1 MIDNMI
7 LMIDIIVNN
16 AIEITF
22 TIDTIITIIII
33 MKPTIIIEMSNMKE
47 ESDKKIKENLC
58 NNIYVI
64 FIANLRK

>member
-58 NNIYVI
+58 NNIYI
-64 FIANLRK
+64 ILIANLRK

>member
-1 MIDNMI
+1 MI

-47 ESDKKIKENLC
+47 ESDKIIKENLC
-58 NNIYVI
+58 NNIYI
-64 FIANLRK
+64 ILIANLRK

>member
-1 MIDNMI
+1 MI

-58 NNIYVI
+58 NNIYI
-64 FIANLRK
+64 ILIANLRK

>member
-1 MIDNMI
+1 MI

-58 NNIYVI
+58 NNI
-64 FIANLRK
+64 

>member
-1 MIDNMI
+1 MI

-58 NNIYVI
+58 NNICYI
-64 FIANLRK
+64 YCKPKKIRR

>member
-1 MIDNMI
+1 MIDYMI

-58 NNIYVI
+58 NNI
-64 FIANLRK
+64 